1 MDRKLNYE
9 ELFNDMVNFTC
20 NYIRKNNRKS
30 AQLGISGGIDSL
42 VVSVLLYEVNKKL
55 MEPNESKPLSIE
67 AFIESIIGLLT
78 SIVSELADLVMREL
92 LNWALSLLEKLLDKA
107 KEIILNEQTMYY
119 TALMIELLKACAF
132 KPNRRQNLD
141 STLDEVYYADIDP
154 IEKPII
160 ESC

>member
-1 MDRKLNYE
+1 MLKALTNVIVE
-9 ELFNDMVNFTC
+9 TL
-20 NYIRKNNRKS
+20 
-30 AQLGISGGIDSL
+30 ISPKM
-42 VVSVLLYEVNKKL
+42 VLLFEVNKKL